1 MSVEGQKDRMTTASN
16 EIGKTLKQRRLMLEL
31 TLRELAAKS
40 GVSASGIARVERG
53 ERFPSGHI
61 LRKIAKPLELDES
74 LLMTI
79 AGYLP
84 PESGEEHHIYKQL
97 DPYVAKVLSKE
108 PVEIQRTV
116 VAFLTIL
123 KGAIAESL
131 LRKGDGS

>member
-31 TLRELAAKS
+31 TLRKLAAKS

-84 PESGEEHHIYKQL
+84 PESGEEHHIYRGL
-97 DPYVAKVLSKE
+97 DPYVAKVLSE
-108 PVEIQRTV
+108 ESVHVQQA
-116 VAFLTIL
+116 VAALLTIL

>member
-1 MSVEGQKDRMTTASN
+1 MTTDNRN
-16 EIGKTLKQRRLMLEL
+16 EIGKTLKQQRLMLEL

-40 GVSASGIARVERG
+40 GVCASHIGRVERG

-84 PESGEEHHIYKQL
+84 SQPSSETGEEHHIY
-97 DPYVAKVLSKE
+97 
-108 PVEIQRTV
+108 R
-116 VAFLTIL
+116 
-123 KGAIAESL
+123 G
-131 LRKGDGS
+131 